1 MRRRKKY
8 QSMSMFREKK
18 KTVTPELIREI
29 LSWVFYTV
37 IAVFVA
43 FVLVLA
49 FGKRVRVIGDSMEA
63 SLYNGQ
69 SVLVN
74 RIIYRLVDPKKND
87 VVVFLPNGNEKS
99 HYYIKRVVAVPGETV
114 KIEDGNLIVNG
125 ETVVTEN
132 GKYDKMEEAGIA
144 ENEIKLGSGEF
155 FVLGDNRN
163 SSEDSRSANI
173 GIVKTP
179 TIAGKAWFC
188 YGSKEGTTGL
198 IK

>member
-1 MRRRKKY
+1 MY
-8 QSMSMFREKK
+8 REKK

-43 FVLVLA
+43 FVLVLS
-49 FGKRVRVIGDSMEA
+49 FGKRVRVIGDSMET

-74 RIIYRLVDPKKND
+74 RIVYKLVSPKKDD
-87 VVVFLPNGNEKS
+87 VIVFLPNGNEKS
-99 HYYIKRVVAVPGETV
+99 HYYVKRVVAGPGETV
-114 KIEDGNLIVNG
+114 KIVDGNLVVNG
-125 ETVVTEN
+125 ETVVTESRE
-132 GKYDKMEEAGIA
+132 YDKMEEAGIA
-144 ENEIKLGSGEF
+144 ENEIKLGNGEF

-173 GIVKTP
+173 GVVKIS
-179 TIAGKAWFC
+179 TIAGKAWFSF
-188 YGSKEGTTGL
+188 GSKEGKTGL
-198 IK
+198 ID

>member
-125 ETVVTEN
+125 ERVVTEN